1 MNVGLEVQSGSS
13 RAARTALVIRKAVL
27 PDVASMYRLINHYAE
42 RELMLPKSQLQLYE
56 NLRDYSVVVDPACK
70 AIVGCGALHIYW
82 ADLAELRAIA
92 VAPERAHDGIGS
104 FLVRQ
109 LVQEARDLGVA
120 RLFLFTYVASF
131 FSKFQFKEVAHGSI
145 PLKVYNE
152 CFHCP
157 KFNACDEVA
166 MELSL

>member
-109 LVQEARDLGVA
+109 LVQEARDLG
-120 RLFLFTYVASF
+120 LQGF
-131 FSKFQFKEVAHGSI
+131 FSSPTSRRFFPS
-145 PLKVYNE
+145 
-152 CFHCP
+152 
-157 KFNACDEVA
+157 FNSKKWLTAPSRSRSTMSAFIARNSTRV
-166 MELSL
+166 MKSPWS